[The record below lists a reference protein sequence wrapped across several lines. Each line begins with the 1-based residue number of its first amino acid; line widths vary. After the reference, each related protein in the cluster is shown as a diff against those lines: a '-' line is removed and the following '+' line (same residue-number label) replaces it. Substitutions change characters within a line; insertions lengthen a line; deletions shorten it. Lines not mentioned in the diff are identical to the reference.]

1 VTPRRLALAL
11 AIYVALL
18 VLACAAVAIAFRLS
32 PSPRADD
39 VRVVSLWRAG
49 QRVARSVR
57 RGDARQVLAKEC
69 AADAA
74 CTRIIERIV
83 DSTPL
88 PYVNALLFS
97 VSVAAGRDGIAAQL
111 GGRTAYLTPSDLLS
125 RQASGENGADLGPI
139 KIRIGVHGVNALLDA
154 LASELGSDRAT
165 LLARGKLRR
174 FIIARE
180 DAAAA
185 QWPRKITP
193 AQLNVARL
201 RRAIL
206 LAGRFLARNQQ
217 ASGRFTYEID
227 STQDRDLP
235 GYSWPRHGGATL
247 FLAQA
252 ASYTGDDA
260 LRVAAMR
267 AARFMQRSVTLRCG
281 KHRCVGEGT
290 RVDVGSSALAILAYH
305 ALLEVAPLRAMRDDI
320 RDLAGFLRGQLRPDG
335 ESMHEFDR
343 NTGKPIDVQYP
354 YYSGELAFAL
364 ARAARV
370 TQDPED
376 LRAASAA
383 LASIVRRT
391 WSIAENRYFFGT
403 EHWTCQALEELWD
416 RAPDR
421 DALAFCLDYQG
432 YNRLLQA
439 GPGSMLGDYDG
450 GFGQSPFFPPRLT
463 PAGSRA
469 EGAVATL
476 ATAIAAQASASQI
489 AALEQQV
496 RRALA
501 FIMRFQFDPGPL
513 HLLRNP
519 ARAFGGLPG
528 GPTDMHL
535 RVDFPQHCGGA
546 MLRYARMLDAR
557 TPPAKR

>member
-1 VTPRRLALAL
+1 MTPRRLARTL

-18 VLACAAVAIAFRLS
+18 VLACAAVSMHFRLT
-32 PSPRADD
+32 PQPRADD

-49 QRVARSVR
+49 QRVARSVK
-57 RGDARQVLAKEC
+57 RGDARDVLVKEC
-69 AADAA
+69 AADNA
-74 CTRIIERIV
+74 CTRVIERIV
-83 DSTPL
+83 DSVRL

-97 VSVAAGRDGIAAQL
+97 VSVAAGRDGIAARL
-111 GGRTAYLTPSDLLS
+111 GDRTAYLTPGDLLS
-125 RQASGENGADLGPI
+125 LQASGEDGADLGPI
-139 KIRIGVHGVNALLDA
+139 KFRIGVHGVSGLLDA
-154 LASELGSDRAT
+154 LARELGSDRAT
-165 LLARGKLRR
+165 LLARGELRR
-174 FIIARE
+174 FIVTRE
-180 DAAAA
+180 DAGAA
-185 QWPRKITP
+185 QWPRKLVP
-193 AQLNVARL
+193 AQLNASRL
-201 RRAIL
+201 RQAIL
-206 LAGRFLARNQQ
+206 LAGHFLARNQD
-217 ASGRFTYEID
+217 ASGRFAYEID

-252 ASYTGDDA
+252 ASYTGDETLRSAA
-260 LRVAAMR
+260 LRAG
-267 AARFMQRSVTLRCG
+267 RFMQRSATLRCG
-281 KHRCVGEGT
+281 KHRCVGDSV
-290 RVDVGSSALAILAYH
+290 RVDVGSSALAMLAYQ
-305 ALLEVAPLRAMRDDI
+305 ALLEIAPVRAMRDDLV
-320 RDLAGFLRGQLRPDG
+320 DMAGFLRGQLRPDG

-364 ARAARV
+364 ARAARL
-370 TQDPED
+370 TKNPDD
-376 LRAASAA
+376 LHAASAA
-383 LASIVRRT
+383 LATIVRRT
-391 WSIAENRYFFGT
+391 WSIAENRYFFAT

-416 RAPDR
+416 QAPDR

-439 GPGSMLGDYDG
+439 GPGAMLGDYDG

-463 PAGSRA
+463 PAGSRT

-476 ATAIAAQASASQI
+476 ATAASAGVGRSQ
-489 AALEQQV
+489 LDTLDQQI

-501 FIMRFQFDPGPL
+501 FMMRFQFDPGPL
-513 HLLRNP
+513 YLLRNP

-546 MLRYARMLDAR
+546 MLRYARMLDSR
-557 TPPAKR
+557 NPPAKR